1 LTAKREYALGVLYL
15 LLTALCW
22 GFVAPTVKRLTRE
35 VDPYTISFFR
45 VFLASAVFALL
56 LRRQGWRRVPWLLP
70 WVVAGAVG
78 RSGNYLLY
86 NAGLAR
92 MPSNAATILAP
103 VQALGTVF
111 LAQRLLGER
120 VRGKWLGIVLSVG
133 GLLLIWWSGQGWSA
147 LVEPRYVVGN
157 TLLVLAG
164 LASALQFTSQRALS
178 GRYSGVEILLPV
190 FVLGT
195 GTTAPFV
202 LAAGGFGRAYSP
214 LAWALLLF
222 LGIVLTGGS
231 FYLLGEGY
239 KRCDASTAVVITNT
253 SSFLTLLWSWLLL
266 REHVSAAMV
275 VGAVLGVVGTILVVH
290 ADRNAKGLPRRQTQ
304 SSAET

>member
-1 LTAKREYALGVLYL
+1 MTAKSEYALGVLYL

-22 GFVAPTVKRLTRE
+22 GFVAPTVKRLTQE
-35 VDPYTISFFR
+35 VDSYTISFFR
-45 VFLASAVFALL
+45 VFLAAAVFALL
-56 LRRQGWRRVPWLLP
+56 VWRQGWRRIPWLLP

-111 LAQRLLGER
+111 LARRLLSEQ
-120 VRGKWLGIVLSVG
+120 VRGKWSGIALSVG
-133 GLLLIWWSGQGWSA
+133 GLLLIWWSGQGWRA
-147 LVEPRYVVGN
+147 LVEPRYMVGN
-157 TLLVLAG
+157 TLLVLSG
-164 LASALQFTSQRALS
+164 LASALQFTSQKALS
-178 GRYSGVEILLPV
+178 VRFSGAQILLPV
-190 FVLGT
+190 FLLST
-195 GTTAPFV
+195 GITAPFALIV
-202 LAAGGFGRAYSP
+202 GDLGRAYSP
-214 LAWALLLF
+214 LAWVLLLI

-253 SSFLTLLWSWLLL
+253 SSFLTLLWSRLLL

-275 VGAVLGVVGTILVVH
+275 VGAVLSVTGTILVVN
-290 ADRNAKGLPRRQTQ
+290 AERNAKGFATRQTE
-304 SSAET
+304 AGTGA